1 MAENFKILQGD
12 GTRLSGLVTDEENQ
26 PPRECGNCIFYR
38 KDHCHHPVVKYDDE
52 VLGTKGEPKPVQDKW
67 CCNFFRSPGRVLL
80 YAVRHGEDD
89 NDHLIGGWED
99 APIDKA
105 GIKDAAEA
113 AAFLLD
119 KGIRHIVSSDMKRTL
134 ETAKIIAKELG
145 LKPSD
150 IVTDFRLRTWNKGE
164 LNGEEKSAEN
174 KKTLGW
180 YKDHPHQVIPG
191 GESHDQ
197 LEERSDEAF
206 DYYLQKAREDGTYI
220 LLMHNGNIK
229 QLQRYIE
236 ERMTGEDLTS
246 ANSSPDSVAPGGIAQ
261 VTETKGELSCK
272 IVLKDSKKNTKDKV
286 VADKGQ

>member
-1 MAENFKILQGD
+1 MAEKWKLVQID
-12 GTRLSGLVTDEENQ
+12 GTKMSGLVTNEENQ
-26 PPRECGNCIFYR
+26 PPRECHNCVWYNS
-38 KDHCHHPVVKYDDE
+38 DHCSHPVVMVDPE
-52 VLGTKGEPKPVQDKW
+52 VVGTQGQPKPVGDKW
-67 CCNFFRSPGRVLL
+67 CCGFFRSPGRVLL

-99 APIDKA
+99 APIDKQ

-113 AAFLLD
+113 AAFLMD
-119 KGIRHIVSSDMKRTL
+119 KGIRYIVSSDMKRTL

-145 LKPSD
+145 IKPSC

-164 LNGEEKSAEN
+164 LNGEEKTAEN

-180 YKDHPHQVIPG
+180 YKDHPHQIIPG

-206 DYYLQKAREDGTYI
+206 EYYLQKAREDGTYI

-236 ERMTGEDLTS
+236 ERMTGETLTS
-246 ANSSPDSVAPGGIAQ
+246 ANSSPDSVLPGGIAQ
-261 VTETKGELSCK
+261 VTENKGELSCK
-272 IVLKDSKKNTKDKV
+272 VVLKERK
-286 VADKGQ
+286 